1 MFGLFKLRMGSAD
14 LATNSMAFFNKDK
27 CTLDCLN
34 LATRLENDY
43 YNSRKGD
50 INNLTS
56 HSTALRFSIY
66 YKKIREL
73 NLFQESAFNL
83 VDFKEKL
90 IKMIEMNHGAF
101 EGSLNDLIVN
111 YSKDNNTIGNVRTLE
126 QDCFNTRLSNN
137 DFDHLLLLFTASE
150 KIFNSTLKKVK
161 ITSFDH
167 VYL

>member
-90 IKMIEMNHGAF
+90 I
-101 EGSLNDLIVN
+101 N
-111 YSKDNNTIGNVRTLE
+111 YSILCTIRIACNLTV
-126 QDCFNTRLSNN
+126 F
-137 DFDHLLLLFTASE
+137 FTMRNRNHYWLTA
-150 KIFNSTLKKVK
+150 NL
-161 ITSFDH
+161 
-167 VYL
+167 